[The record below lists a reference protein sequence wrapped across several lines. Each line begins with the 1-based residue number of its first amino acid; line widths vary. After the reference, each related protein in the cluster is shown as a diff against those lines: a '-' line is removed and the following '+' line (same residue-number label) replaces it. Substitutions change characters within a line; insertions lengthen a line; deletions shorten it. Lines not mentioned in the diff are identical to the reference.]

1 MNYVLMADII
11 NSSGFSNL
19 SKLAKTFA
27 ELVEKCNIVNQEEL
41 ISPLTIT
48 LGDEFQGIV
57 RSECSIFKIVT
68 WLEENKW
75 KADEEISLRYSVELG
90 EIETEI
96 NTKIAHGMMGP
107 ALTEAR
113 ESLILL
119 KDEEDLLSIGGDIK
133 DKELK
138 QIQFN
143 LYLSHVRKWH
153 WRDNVLISNLLELK
167 DYKLVAEKTN
177 KNRSLVWKRNKTLGM
192 DNYFKLKRSLEIL
205 LCR

>member
-57 RSECSIFKIVT
+57 RRECSIFKIIT

>member
-57 RSECSIFKIVT
+57 RRECSIFKIIT

-133 DKELK
+133 DRELK

>member
-11 NSSGFSNL
+11 GSGESSDL
-19 SKLAKTFA
+19 SKLARSFA
-27 ELVEKCNIVNQEEL
+27 DLVEKCNTANQKEL

-48 LGDEFQGIV
+48 LGDEFQGIA
-57 RSECSIFKIVT
+57 RSECSIYKIIT
-68 WLEENKW
+68 WIEENKW
-75 KADEEISLRYSVELG
+75 RVDVEIPLRYTVELG
-90 EIETEI
+90 VIETEI
-96 NTKIAHGMMGP
+96 NTEIAYGMMGP

-113 ESLILL
+113 ESMITL
-119 KDEEDLLSIGGDIK
+119 KDKGEFLALGGDIE

-143 LYLSHVRKWH
+143 LYLSYVRNWH
-153 WRDNVLISNLLELK
+153 WRDKVLISNLLELK
-167 DYKLVAEKTN
+167 DYKLVAERIKKT
-177 KNRSLVWKRNKTLGM
+177 RSLVWKRNKTLGM

>member
-11 NSSGFSNL
+11 GSSEFSNL

-27 ELVEKCNIVNQEEL
+27 DLVKKCNNVNEEEL

-48 LGDEFQGIV
+48 LGDEFQGIA
-57 RSECSIFKIVT
+57 RSECSVYKIIT

-75 KADEEISLRYSVELG
+75 KANEELPLRYAVELG

-96 NTKIAHGMMGP
+96 NTEIAHGMMGP
-107 ALTEAR
+107 ALTKAR
-113 ESLILL
+113 ERLNML
-119 KDEEDLLSIGGDIK
+119 KDEGDLLSIGGDIE

-138 QIQFN
+138 QIHLN
-143 LYLSHVRKWH
+143 LYLSYLRNWH
-153 WRDNVLISNLLELK
+153 WRDRVLISHLLELK
-167 DYKLVAEKTN
+167 DYKLVAEKLKKT
-177 KNRSLVWKRNKTLGM
+177 RSLVWKRNKSLGM